1 MDYSFADKFYTI
13 GERLHRL
20 MTQHV
25 HLMAISKPEFFA
37 MQTIAILK
45 EKKQKINTAGLSEAL
60 GVSKSAIS
68 QTMNSI
74 EEKGY
79 ITRTIDCED
88 RRQPMI
94 SLTDAGK
101 EALMRGR
108 ESIYQNCMV
117 CLDRFGKEK
126 TEQFLTLL
134 EELTTIC
141 EEQQKQLMK

>member
-1 MDYSFADKFYTI
+1 
-13 GERLHRL
+13 
-20 MTQHV
+20 
-25 HLMAISKPEFFA
+25 

-94 SLTDAGK
+94 SLTEAGR
-101 EALMRGR
+101 EALMCGR
-108 ESIYQNCMV
+108 ENIYQNCMV

-134 EELTTIC
+134 EELTSIC

>member
-13 GERLHRL
+13 GVRLHRL

-134 EELTTIC
+134 EELTSIC